1 MIKPIL
7 IVHQTTQDKTH
18 IVVKWVTYF
27 VMSFDTKYKLKHQ
40 PLNNNFMVNMINHI
54 VLWTR
59 NRSDLLPEI

>member
-27 VMSFDTKYKLKHQ
+27 VMSFDIFSELLIQQKHKNQ
-40 PLNNNFMVNMINHI
+40 ECIISLLISF
-54 VLWTR
+54 TR
-59 NRSDLLPEI
+59 NKKKDVLT

>member
-27 VMSFDTKYKLKHQ
+27 VMSFDIWDPLCTKVWIHD
-40 PLNNNFMVNMINHI
+40 
-54 VLWTR
+54 VLIR
-59 NRSDLLPEI
+59 HF